1 MASTG
6 INWANFVVNNDGI
19 KDFRELINLS
29 TIEGGDFGQF
39 HTFNP
44 NTHSGDKLDGI
55 GAFAEVGLAGG
66 TSCAPTFNSS
76 QARSVE
82 KTWVLGEWEVAEKIC
97 YKDLDTT
104 AARYG
109 LNQGTEIADVVGTVI
124 TRILEPKVSDAIKRM
139 YWRLGWFGDTAAAN
153 IAGGGVITAGK
164 NANLFTACDGFF
176 KKFAALIAAD
186 PLRNTDIAA
195 NAQATYALQNSAFTN
210 GIDVL
215 DAMIYSAPLALRS
228 AAGTLVPEANSQPT
242 SDGVTQNMVPG
253 AFILCTQSVAD
264 AYEKQLTGTGT
275 VYTQIQWETGM
286 LGMKKF
292 QRKGVDIYP
301 IALWDS
307 YIQEYENNGTK
318 WNNPH
323 RAVFT
328 TIGNLHF
335 AAPNTELVTNLD
347 VWFSKDDQ
355 DTKMLAR
362 DRFGVLILDDTL
374 FQYAV

>member
-19 KDFRELINLS
+19 KDFRELIKLE
-29 TIEGGDFGQF
+29 TLEGGDFNQF

-76 QARSVE
+76 QAASVE
-82 KTWVLGEWEVAEKIC
+82 KTWSLGEWEVPEKIC
-97 YKDLDTT
+97 YKDLDAT

-109 LNQGTEIADVVGTVI
+109 LNPGTEIADLTGTVI
-124 TRILEPKVSDAIKRM
+124 ADILSPLMTDALKRM
-139 YWRLGWFGDTAAAN
+139 FWRLAWFGDTAAAN
-153 IAGGGVITAGK
+153 IAGGGIITAGK
-164 NANLFTACDGFF
+164 NANLFTTTDGFF
-176 KKFAALIAAD
+176 KKLAALIAAT

-210 GIDVL
+210 GIEVI
-215 DAMIYSAPLALRS
+215 DAMIYSAPIKLRN
-228 AAGTLVPEANSQPT
+228 AANK
-242 SDGVTQNMVPG
+242 
-253 AFILCTQSVAD
+253 FILCTQSVAD
-264 AYEKQLTGTGT
+264 AYEKGLTGTGIP
-275 VYTQIQWETGM
+275 VTQIQWETGM
-286 LGMKKF
+286 NGMKFFK
-292 QRKGVDIYP
+292 RKGVDIYP
-301 IALWDS
+301 IPLWDA
-307 YIQEYENNGTK
+307 YIQEFEDNGTK

-328 TIGNLHF
+328 TKENLNF
-335 AAPNTELVTNLD
+335 AAPNSELVTTLQ
-347 VWFSKDDQ
+347 VWFSADDQ

-362 DRFGVLILDDTL
+362 DKFGVLILDDTL
-374 FQYAV
+374 FQYAI